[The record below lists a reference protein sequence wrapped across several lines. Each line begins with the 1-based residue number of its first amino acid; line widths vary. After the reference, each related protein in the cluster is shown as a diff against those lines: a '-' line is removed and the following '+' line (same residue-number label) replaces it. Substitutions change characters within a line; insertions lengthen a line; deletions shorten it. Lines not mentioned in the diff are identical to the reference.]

1 MFKSR
6 LKTMQKQ
13 YVAFVEAK
21 SADEAKKSFN
31 ELSSLMDSGVSKGIL
46 HKNTVA
52 RTKSRLH
59 RLLNSIV

>member
-13 YVAFVEAK
+13 FLAFVEAK
-21 SADEAKKSFN
+21 SESEAKKSFQ
-31 ELSSLMDSGVSKGIL
+31 ELSSLLDSGVSKGIL
-46 HKNTVA
+46 HRNTVS

-59 RLLNSIV
+59 GLLNTLA